1 MLKALIIF
9 ILGFAIYKF
18 INGIKIVQQ
27 SPSKK
32 IKRDYEDLDIQEAE
46 FEDID
51 DTEN

>member
-1 MLKALIIF
+1 MVSKLF
-9 ILGFAIYKF
+9 
-18 INGIKIVQQ
+18 NNHHT
-27 SPSKK
+27 KK